1 MKFTKF
7 LALICAVGTVV
18 ACEPTPTPEPQP
30 STEGK
35 ITLTAD
41 KTTVAL
47 GESVTFKVEQTDKNT
62 GEKVDVTAYAEFC
75 DGDLNTI
82 SNPFTP
88 TASGYYSITA
98 TYGAEASTAL
108 TITVL
113 AQMPEVPADP
123 DPSCLAF
130 NHRAVLIDHTGANCP
145 YCPQMVDRL
154 IELAKTDYHNHY
166 NEVTCHGNGG
176 SLTQGDP
183 ANSNAAEQLG
193 KYQASVFGSFG
204 MPTVCVNFA
213 TAKCTNSAAVLN
225 QIKAAIDG
233 YIKKDGAD
241 VGIAMALEGDA
252 TNIYCAAQVKAK
264 VAQEYKVVAWLLES
278 NIYNK
283 NQAGANKADHYIYN
297 YAIRNISGTYN
308 ASNVSGESVGVIEAG
323 QTFDCAF
330 ELPVISTKW
339 NWENMG
345 VLVIVSTKTANGRW
359 EVANSAYCSLAEKS
373 KTYEYID

>member
-1 MKFTKF
+1 
-7 LALICAVGTVV
+7 
-18 ACEPTPTPEPQP
+18 
-30 STEGK
+30 
-35 ITLTAD
+35 
-41 KTTVAL
+41 
-47 GESVTFKVEQTDKNT
+47 
-62 GEKVDVTAYAEFC
+62 
-75 DGDLNTI
+75 
-82 SNPFTP
+82 
-88 TASGYYSITA
+88 
-98 TYGAEASTAL
+98 
-108 TITVL
+108 
-113 AQMPEVPADP
+113 MPEVPADP
-123 DPSCLAF
+123 DPSCLAL

-154 IELAKTDYHNHY
+154 NELAKTNYHNHY

-225 QIKAAIDG
+225 QIKAAIDS

-283 NQAGANKADHYIYN
+283 SQAGASKADHYIYN

-323 QTFDCAF
+323 QTLDCAF
-330 ELPVISTKW
+330 QLPVISTKW
-339 NWENMG
+339 NYENMG

-359 EVANSAYCSLAEKS
+359 EVANSAYCSLSDKS

>member
-7 LALICAVGTVV
+7 LALLCAVGAFA
-18 ACEPTPTPEPQP
+18 ACEPTPGPEDKPA
-30 STEGK
+30 TEGK

-41 KTTVAL
+41 KTTIAL
-47 GESVTFKVEQTDKNT
+47 GESVTFKAEQKDEAT
-62 GEKVDVTAYAEFC
+62 GEMVDVTAFVQFYDSE
-75 DGDLNTI
+75 LNSV

-88 TASGYYSITA
+88 TASGNYTINCI
-98 TYGAEASTAL
+98 YGAEASNNI

-283 NQAGANKADHYIYN
+283 SQAGASKADHYIYN

-323 QTFDCAF
+323 QTYDCAF

-359 EVANSAYCSLAEKS
+359 EVANSAYCSLADKS
-373 KTYEYID
+373 KTYEYVE

>member
-7 LALICAVGTVV
+7 LALLCAVGAFA
-18 ACEPTPTPEPQP
+18 ACEPTPGPEDKPA
-30 STEGK
+30 TEGK

-41 KTTVAL
+41 KTTIAL
-47 GESVTFKVEQTDKNT
+47 GESVTFKAEQKDEAT
-62 GEKVDVTAYAEFC
+62 GEMVDVTAFVQFYDSE
-75 DGDLNTI
+75 LNSV

-88 TASGYYSITA
+88 TASGNYTINCI
-98 TYGAEASTAL
+98 YGAEASNNI

-145 YCPQMVDRL
+145 YCPQMTDRL
-154 IELAKTDYHNHY
+154 IELAATNYHKHY

-183 ANSNAAEQLG
+183 ANSNAAEMLG
-193 KYQASVFGSFG
+193 QYQASVFGSFG

-225 QIKAAIDG
+225 QIKSSIDG

-241 VGIAMALEGDA
+241 VGIAMAVEGDN

-264 VAQEYKVVAWLLES
+264 VGQEYKVVAWLLES
-278 NIYNK
+278 GIYNK
-283 NQAGANKADHYIYN
+283 NQAGSSKDVHKIYN
-297 YAIRNISGTYN
+297 YAIRNISGKYDRT
-308 ASNVSGESVGVIEAG
+308 NVAGESVGVIDAG
-323 QTFDCAF
+323 KTYDCAF
-330 ELPVISTKW
+330 ELPIISTKW
-339 NWENMG
+339 NYENMG
-345 VLVIVSTKTANGRW
+345 VLVIVSAKTANGRW
-359 EVANSAYCSLAEKS
+359 EVANSAYCSLADKS
-373 KTYEYID
+373 KTYEYVE